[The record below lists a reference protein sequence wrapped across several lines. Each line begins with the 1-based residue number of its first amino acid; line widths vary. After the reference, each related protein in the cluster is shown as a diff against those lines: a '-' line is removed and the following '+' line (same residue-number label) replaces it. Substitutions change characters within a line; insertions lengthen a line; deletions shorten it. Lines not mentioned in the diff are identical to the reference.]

1 MDFNKTP
8 RLLIMMFVQYFMQ
21 GAWNMTM
28 GLVLSTYGMAAIIGS
43 SYALLGLATILS
55 PLFIGMVAD
64 RFFASQK
71 VMAILHLINAGVI
84 LCVPQFIEAQDTT
97 MTLVMIF
104 LVGLLFY
111 PTTALANSISFSHIN
126 GVKYF
131 PVIRVFGTFGF
142 MVIGFIIGQMGYSGD
157 TMTWYIASAAGVA
170 LGLYCFTLPDT
181 PPKAKGSSFALRD
194 LLCLDALALFKDR
207 NFSIL
212 MLSIFVLMI
221 PKTAY
226 SAYIPVF
233 LKALG
238 FDNAASMMQI
248 GIACE
253 VVFMFLL
260 SFFLLKAGFKVT
272 LMMGAVCWIIRSV
285 LFSQAAL
292 DANMTFVLIG
302 LMLQGFC
309 WDFFFTV
316 GDIYVDRKARPE
328 IKAQAQSLRFMVSNG
343 FGLLFASTI
352 CGQIFN
358 NTVTEQGP
366 QSLPQWESF
375 WLFSAIIA
383 AVVSVFFFIFFKDDL
398 SKEKTPAAMK
408 PAKQ

>member
-84 LCVPQFIEAQDTT
+84 LCVPQFIEAHDTT

-142 MVIGFIIGQMGYSGD
+142 MAIGFIIGQMGYSGD
-157 TMTWYIASAAGVA
+157 TMTWYIASAAGVG

-181 PPKAKGSSFALRD
+181 PPKAKGSTFTLRD
-194 LLCLDALALFKDR
+194 LLCLDALSLFKDR

-238 FDNAASMMQI
+238 FDNAASMMQV

-328 IKAQAQSLRFMVSNG
+328 IKAQAQSLRFIVSNG

-366 QSLPQWESF
+366 QALPQWESF

-398 SKEKTPAAMK
+398 SKQKTPAAMK

>member
-181 PPKAKGSSFALRD
+181 PPKAKGSTFTLRD
-194 LLCLDALALFKDR
+194 LLCLDALSLFKDR

-238 FDNAASMMQI
+238 FDNAASMMQV

-328 IKAQAQSLRFMVSNG
+328 IKAQAQSLRFIVSNG

-366 QSLPQWESF
+366 QALPQWESF

-398 SKEKTPAAMK
+398 SKQKTPAAMK

>member
-1 MDFNKTP
+1 MDLNKTP
-8 RLLIMMFVQYFMQ
+8 RLLVMMFVQYFMQ

-28 GLVLSTYGMAAIIGS
+28 GLVLSSYGMATIIGTA
-43 SYALLGLATILS
+43 YALLGLATILS

-71 VMAILHLINAGVI
+71 VMATLHLINAGVI
-84 LCVPQFIEAQDTT
+84 LCVPQFIEAHNPP
-97 MTLVMIF
+97 MTLMMIF
-104 LVGLLFY
+104 FVGLLFY

-157 TMTWYIASAAGVA
+157 TTTWYIASASAVA

-181 PPKAKGSSFALRD
+181 PPKAKGRTFVLRD
-194 LLCLDALALFKDR
+194 LLCLDALSLFRDR

-212 MLSIFVLMI
+212 MLTIFVLMI

-238 FDNAASMMQI
+238 VDNAASMMQA
-248 GIACE
+248 GVACE
-253 VVFMFLL
+253 VIFMFLL
-260 SFFLLKAGFKVT
+260 SFVLLKAGFKVT
-272 LMMGAVCWIIRSV
+272 LLLGAVCWIIRSL

-292 DANMTFVLIG
+292 DANMMFVLIG

-316 GDIYVDRKARPE
+316 GDIYVDRKAQPE
-328 IKAQAQSLRFMVSNG
+328 IKAQAQSLRFIVSNG
-343 FGLLFASTI
+343 VGLLFASTL

-358 NTVTEQGP
+358 STVTEQGP
-366 QSLPQWESF
+366 EALPQWENF
-375 WLFSAIIA
+375 WLFSAMIA
-383 AVVSVFFFIFFKDDL
+383 GIVVVFFLIFFKDDL
-398 SKEKTPAAMK
+398 SGKKVPTA
-408 PAKQ
+408 

>member
-28 GLVLSTYGMAAIIGS
+28 GLVLSTYGMSAIIGS

-71 VMAILHLINAGVI
+71 VMAILHLINVGVI

-142 MVIGFIIGQMGYSGD
+142 MAIGFIIGQMGYSGD
-157 TMTWYIASAAGVA
+157 TMTWYIASAAGVG

-181 PPKAKGSSFALRD
+181 PPKAKGSTFTLRD
-194 LLCLDALALFKDR
+194 LLCLDALSLFKDR

-238 FDNAASMMQI
+238 FDNAASMMQV

-328 IKAQAQSLRFMVSNG
+328 IKAQAQSLRFIVSNG

-366 QSLPQWESF
+366 QALPQWESF

-398 SKEKTPAAMK
+398 SKQKTPAAMK

>member
-142 MVIGFIIGQMGYSGD
+142 MAIGFIIGQMGYSGD
-157 TMTWYIASAAGVA
+157 TMTWYIASAAGVG

-181 PPKAKGSSFALRD
+181 PPKAKGSTFTLRD
-194 LLCLDALALFKDR
+194 LLCLDALSLFKDR

-238 FDNAASMMQI
+238 FDNAASMMQV

-328 IKAQAQSLRFMVSNG
+328 IKAQAQSLRFIVSNG

-366 QSLPQWESF
+366 QALPQWESF

-383 AVVSVFFFIFFKDDL
+383 AVVSVFFFIFFRDDL
-398 SKEKTPAAMK
+398 SKQKTPAAMK

>member
-142 MVIGFIIGQMGYSGD
+142 MAIGFIIGQMGYSGD
-157 TMTWYIASAAGVA
+157 TMTWYIASAAGVG
-170 LGLYCFTLPDT
+170 LGLYCFSLPDT
-181 PPKAKGSSFALRD
+181 PPKAKGSTFTLRD
-194 LLCLDALALFKDR
+194 LLCLDALSLFKDR

-238 FDNAASMMQI
+238 FDNAASMMQV

-328 IKAQAQSLRFMVSNG
+328 IKAQAQSLRFIVSNG

-358 NTVTEQGP
+358 STVTEQGP
-366 QSLPQWESF
+366 QALPQWESF

-398 SKEKTPAAMK
+398 SKQKTPAAMK
-408 PAKQ
+408 PAQQ